1 MDTHVAEGRD
11 FRDSFSVEL
20 LSLLKQEI
28 AWVWV
33 ALRNRLSP
41 GPTGKPGLYHL
52 AVVIQRAEP
61 APALRARLLCGCGA
75 LGACKEV

>member
-1 MDTHVAEGRD
+1 MRTNTHVMEGRD

-41 GPTGKPGLYHL
+41 GPTGKPGL
-52 AVVIQRAEP
+52 
-61 APALRARLLCGCGA
+61 
-75 LGACKEV
+75 

>member
-1 MDTHVAEGRD
+1 MDTHVVEGRD
-11 FRDSFSVEL
+11 FRDSFSVGL

-41 GPTGKPGLYHL
+41 GPTGKPGCGDSESTTCSNP
-52 AVVIQRAEP
+52 QGQ
-61 APALRARLLCGCGA
+61 APVWLWGPGGL
-75 LGACKEV
+75 